1 MSTERKNKVWD
12 DSKKFGEKNDCS
24 VKAVALAT
32 GAPYAKVHYEFA
44 KQGRKEGRGS
54 HFYQQVQVLRDLGF
68 ELKLVHCGHYNNPE
82 VKNKFKAKT
91 VTTLERE
98 LPSRGVFIVYTS
110 GHMFCA
116 RGGKVLDWTA
126 GRRHQLRDIYRVV
139 KKKPIKLY

>member
-1 MSTERKNKVWD
+1 VLERKNKVWN
-12 DSKKFGEKNDCS
+12 DSEKFGEKNDCS
-24 VKAVALAT
+24 VKAIALAT
-32 GAPYAKVHYEFA
+32 GAPYAKVHYKFA
-44 KQGRKEGRGS
+44 QHGRKEGRGTV
-54 HFYQQVQVLRDLGF
+54 FWQQVQVLRELGF
-68 ELKLVHCGHYNNPE
+68 ELKLVHVGHYNDPK

-98 LPSRGVFIVYTS
+98 LPSRGVFLVYTS
-110 GHMFCA
+110 GHMLCA